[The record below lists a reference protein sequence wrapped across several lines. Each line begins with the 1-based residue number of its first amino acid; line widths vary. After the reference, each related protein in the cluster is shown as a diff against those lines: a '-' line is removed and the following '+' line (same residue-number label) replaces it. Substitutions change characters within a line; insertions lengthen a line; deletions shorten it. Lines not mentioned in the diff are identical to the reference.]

1 MVRCKI
7 MSSPSDPVDDALDRK
22 RWNFAR
28 AIILSGWVIMLAATA
43 VILGAAAWNF
53 ITGREV
59 PKDLLQFV
67 NLVLGF
73 YFGSFVAMVKD
84 VLAAK

>member
-1 MVRCKI
+1 
-7 MSSPSDPVDDALDRK
+7 
-22 RWNFAR
+22 
-28 AIILSGWVIMLAATA
+28 MLAATA